1 VVSVVALIL
10 AATAAPA
17 MPEAIATQLAD
28 KLELSLEELAR
39 VRSGVIVKELSA
51 ESNPRQLSVAA
62 VTWIPAP
69 RRRITNDLWEVRG
82 VPSDAMVEPGGVF
95 SSPPALE
102 DVASF
107 RLPEGDVDLLRSC
120 QVERCK
126 LKIDEAAIGAFG
138 QLDWSSP
145 GAQARADVVARETM
159 LRYAREY
166 ERHGSRALPVYADKS
181 ERSSVADGLSGLLT
195 HADRLRQ
202 FVSPLDRH
210 LRDFPHSELEHTR
223 DLLHWSVHDY
233 GYRPVTMLTHGV
245 LYEPEESPFS
255 LIVQKHILMTHYFVA
270 RLELV
275 WMLPDV
281 LVGEPSGTYLV
292 YVDRSLFDEQVSGI
306 KRMMLVRGVLK
317 DVEKRIAA
325 VRALFAVP

>member
-107 RLPEGDVDLLRSC
+107 RLPEGDVD
-120 QVERCK
+120 
-126 LKIDEAAIGAFG
+126 
-138 QLDWSSP
+138 
-145 GAQARADVVARETM
+145 
-159 LRYAREY
+159 
-166 ERHGSRALPVYADKS
+166 
-181 ERSSVADGLSGLLT
+181 LSGLLT